1 MVKSSLPKD
10 RFSPKKIDMQ
20 AVEALPPDPDD
31 RASRLTL
38 MLSMHGA
45 RIDTSRANP
54 LGIEAAA
61 AAMAPATKGAI
72 LADLRCFFVWCS
84 RQHPPAQA
92 VPAMPDTLVHYL
104 HWLAKGAGKRK
115 PAKPATLER
124 RLASIAR
131 MHRILGF
138 GEKEPLATQAGM
150 VRDTLKGLRHH
161 RRERQRQAAPLRYGE
176 AMSETETA
184 PTGVTIRALLDSC
197 GEDLIGLRDAALLS
211 LAYDAGLR
219 VSELVGTTV
228 AAVKPMVDRTGRLTI
243 PFSKTDRKG
252 DGAMAWLSPD
262 TMERVSAWLLAS
274 GISEGPLFRR
284 IHILTSSAG
293 GQGAQAARPYLGT
306 KALTRQGVVAI
317 LRRRVLHAIESG
329 TVELEPGAEGE
340 TLAALSAHSFRV
352 GLTQDLF
359 AAGEDGSGIALALRW
374 SSPTTALRYARELAV
389 GSNAAARVL
398 GRVRGV
404 DRGPESS
411 GPQPGSS

>member
-1 MVKSSLPKD
+1 
-10 RFSPKKIDMQ
+10 MQ
-20 AVEALPPDPDD
+20 AVETLPPDPDD
-31 RASRLTL
+31 RAARLTL

-61 AAMAPATKGAI
+61 AAMAPATKAAI
-72 LADLRCFFVWCS
+72 LADLSCFFVWCG

-92 VPAMPDTLVHYL
+92 VPAVPDTLVHYL
-104 HWLAKGAGKRK
+104 RWLAKGAGKRK
-115 PAKPATLER
+115 PAKPATLDR
-124 RLASIAR
+124 RVASIAR
-131 MHRILGF
+131 IHRILGY
-138 GEKEPLATQAGM
+138 GDKEPLPTQAGM
-150 VRDTLKGLRHH
+150 VRDTLKALRHD
-161 RRERQRQAAPLRYGE
+161 RRERQRQAAPLRFGE

-184 PTGVTIRALLDSC
+184 PTGVTVRALLDSC
-197 GEDLIGLRDAALLS
+197 GEDLVGLRDAALLS

-228 AAVKPMVDRTGRLTI
+228 AHVKPKPNRTGRLTI

-252 DGAMAWLSPD
+252 EGAMAWLSPD
-262 TMERVSAWLLAS
+262 TMERLSAWLRTS

-284 IHILTSSAG
+284 IHILTSSAR
-293 GQGAQAARPYLGT
+293 GQGEKTERPYLGT

-317 LRRRVLHAIESG
+317 LRRRVQRAIDLG
-329 TVELEPGAEGE
+329 MVELEPGAEGE

-398 GRVRGV
+398 GRMRVGHE
-404 DRGPESS
+404 P
-411 GPQPGSS
+411 PGSSGSEPVLDEDGDV